1 MPVSCWK
8 IRHRAPSGAV
18 PDLSNVLARS
28 ERAMLFILAGIQF
41 CHVLDFMI
49 MMPLGP
55 FLISALGISTHEFAL
70 LVASY
75 SFSAAAAGL
84 LIAPVV
90 DRFERKRFV
99 LAIFAAFAVATLLCA
114 ASPGFMSLLIARGLA
129 GIFGGMMGALVHT
142 MVADAIPFV
151 RRAKA
156 TGYVATAFS
165 VSSIAGVPLSLLLA
179 DALGWQAPFLL
190 IALVSAALIWFGYR
204 ALPDFRAHLDARRE
218 DRAVRQMLRV
228 AVDPNHLRAMLL
240 TALVIFGG
248 FTVIPYITLY
258 TVANV
263 GIASDEIPA
272 IYFLGG
278 AATLVTARLIGALA
292 DRFGKVIVFRIVAIG
307 ACLPV
312 LLVTNLEQVPLV
324 VWLSIT
330 TLFFILVSG
339 RMVPLLA
346 IVGAAVKPQERG
358 TFLSLNAT
366 MQSMAMGL
374 ASMVGGVFITQS
386 QDGLISG
393 YGWVGLVAASFN
405 VMAAVW
411 VGRVTIH
418 EGKPS

>member
-1 MPVSCWK
+1 MTQ
-8 IRHRAPSGAV
+8 R
-18 PDLSNVLARS
+18 LQLAHA
-28 ERAMLFILAGIQF
+28 ERAMLLILAGVQF

-55 FLISALGISTHEFAL
+55 FLISALSITTDEFAL

-84 LIAPVV
+84 LIAPIV
-90 DRFERKRFV
+90 DRFERKRFL

-114 ASPGFMSLLIARGLA
+114 LSPGFLTLLIARGLA
-129 GIFGGMMGALVHT
+129 GVFGGMMGALVHT
-142 MVADAIPFV
+142 MVADAIPFE

-165 VSSIAGVPLSLLLA
+165 VSSIAGVPFSLLLA
-179 DALGWQAPFLL
+179 DALGWQAPFVL
-190 IALVSAALIWFGYR
+190 ITLISAGLIWFGYR
-204 ALPDFRAHLDARRE
+204 ALPDFRAHLDTRRE
-218 DRAVRQMLRV
+218 ARAIRQMLRV
-228 AVDPNHLRAMLL
+228 AVEPNHLRAMML
-240 TALVIFGG
+240 TCLVILGG

-258 TVANV
+258 TIANV
-263 GIASDEIPA
+263 GIASNQIPA

-278 AATLVTARLIGALA
+278 AATLITARFIGAMA
-292 DRFGKVIVFRIVAIG
+292 DRFGKVMVFRIVAIG
-307 ACLPV
+307 ACIPV
-312 LLVTNLEQVPLV
+312 LLVTTLAQVSLV
-324 VWLSIT
+324 IWLAVT
-330 TLFFILVSG
+330 TLFFVLVSG

-346 IVGAAVKPQERG
+346 IVGAAVKPQARG

-366 MQSMAMGL
+366 VQSMAMGL

-386 QDGLISG
+386 PDGFISG

>member
-1 MPVSCWK
+1 MTT
-8 IRHRAPSGAV
+8 R
-18 PDLSNVLARS
+18 LQLAHS

-55 FLISALGISTHEFAL
+55 FLISALSISTHEFAL

-90 DRFERKRFV
+90 DRFERKRFL
-99 LAIFAAFAVATLLCA
+99 LAIFAAFAIATLLCA
-114 ASPGFMSLLIARGLA
+114 LSPGFLTLLIARGLA
-129 GIFGGMMGALVHT
+129 GVFGGMMGALVHT
-142 MVADAIPFV
+142 MVADAIPFE

-190 IALVSAALIWFGYR
+190 ITGISSGLIWFGHR
-204 ALPDFRAHLDARRE
+204 ALPDFRAHLDITRE
-218 DRAVRQMLRV
+218 ERAIRQMLRV
-228 AVDPNHLRAMLL
+228 AVEPNHLRAMLL
-240 TALVIFGG
+240 TCLVIFGG
-248 FTVIPYITLY
+248 FTIIPYITLY
-258 TVANV
+258 TIANV
-263 GIASDEIPA
+263 GVASEQIPL

-278 AATLVTARLIGALA
+278 AATLITARFIGALA

-307 ACLPV
+307 ACIPV
-312 LLVTNLEQVPLV
+312 LLVTNLAQVSLLS
-324 VWLSIT
+324 WLAIT

-374 ASMVGGVFITQS
+374 ASMIGGIFITQTP
-386 QDGLISG
+386 DGFISG
-393 YGWVGLVAASFN
+393 YAWVGLVAVAFN
-405 VMAAVW
+405 ILAALW
-411 VGRVTIH
+411 VGRVAIRN
-418 EGKPS
+418 